1 MLTPVDP
8 ALDAVID
15 DPEAVMDWYR
25 AASHAEQAL
34 RGQVKAESIAVNTA
48 FKELGLA
55 FGCSAGVSMNVV
67 GGVVRSVFINSTSQ
81 EITDTQWRQIA
92 VFMREHHLDTLDV
105 FSSPDTDLDFLQHF
119 DFLTALNFGETILN
133 VDGLHCLTDKM
144 TWLAWGANR
153 KFSLDVLR
161 HFPHLRVLAVGPA
174 KDFDAVAGLT
184 ELCWLSMDNTGLADL
199 NMLTGLPH
207 LRRVSMGSG
216 KPPNLSALATLP
228 ELEFLEIKGWRKLS
242 DADIVPIADCVN
254 LRVLEVDSVPNI
266 TTLPD
271 LSRLTKLRVVNL
283 QNMKTLAD
291 VSGLAGAPNLT
302 WAWIDSKATT
312 AQSVTPLLGHPSLTS
327 LTVACDADALCEE
340 LNALIPADLNQKY
353 TWNSTYLYYRA
364 AMYHHAGSLP
374 GPTP

>member
-25 AASHAEQAL
+25 AASKTGQAL
-34 RGQVKAESIAVNTA
+34 RDQVKAESIAVNTA
-48 FKELGLA
+48 FQEIGLA

-67 GGVVRSVFINSTSQ
+67 GGVVRSVFINSASQ
-81 EITDTQWRQIA
+81 EITDTQWQQIA

-119 DFLTALNFGETILN
+119 DFLTALNFGETIIN

-161 HFPHLRVLAVGPA
+161 RFPHLRALAVGPA

-199 NMLTGLPH
+199 NMLTGLPR

-216 KPPNLSALATLP
+216 KPPDLSALATLP
-228 ELEFLEIKGWRKLS
+228 ELELLEIKGWRKIS
-242 DADIVPIADCVN
+242 DPDIAPIADCVN
-254 LRVLEVDSVPNI
+254 LRVLEIDSVPNI
-266 TTLPD
+266 TRLPD

-291 VSGLAGAPNLT
+291 VTGLAAAPNLT
-302 WAWIDSKATT
+302 WAWIDSKSTT
-312 AQSVTPLLGHPSLTS
+312 AQSVIPLLGHPSLTS
-327 LTVACDADALCEE
+327 LTVACHTDALCEE
-340 LNALIPADLNQKY
+340 LNTLIPAELNQKY
-353 TWNSTYLYYRA
+353 TWNNTYLHYRA
-364 AMYHHAGSLP
+364 AVYHHTGSLP
-374 GPTP
+374 GLPT

>member
-1 MLTPVDP
+1 
-8 ALDAVID
+8 
-15 DPEAVMDWYR
+15 MDWYR
-25 AASHAEQAL
+25 AASRAVQAL
-34 RGQVKAESIAVNTA
+34 RGQIKAESIAVNSA
-48 FKELGLA
+48 FRQLG
-55 FGCSAGVSMNVV
+55 FSPSCSAQVSMNAI
-67 GGVVRSVFINSTSQ
+67 GGIARTVSIAVYD
-81 EITDTQWRQIA
+81 EITDTQWQQLA
-92 VFMREHHLDTLDV
+92 QFMVDYELDFLHISHSLDV
-105 FSSPDTDLDFLQHF
+105 DLDFLQHF
-119 DFLTALNFGETILN
+119 SFLAGLNFGDRIVN
-133 VDGLHCLTDKM
+133 VDGLQCLTDRM
-144 TWLAWGANR
+144 HWLGWNPGR
-153 KFSLDVLR
+153 KLSMAVLQR
-161 HFPHLRVLAVGPA
+161 FPRLRVLAFGKG
-174 KDFDAVAGLT
+174 KDLDVIGELS

-199 NMLTGLPH
+199 SIVTGLPH

-242 DADIVPIADCVN
+242 DAEIAPIADCVN

-327 LTVACDADALCEE
+327 LTVACDTDAVCEE

-353 TWNSTYLYYRA
+353 TWNNTYLYYRA
-364 AMYHHAGSLP
+364 AMYHHTGSLP